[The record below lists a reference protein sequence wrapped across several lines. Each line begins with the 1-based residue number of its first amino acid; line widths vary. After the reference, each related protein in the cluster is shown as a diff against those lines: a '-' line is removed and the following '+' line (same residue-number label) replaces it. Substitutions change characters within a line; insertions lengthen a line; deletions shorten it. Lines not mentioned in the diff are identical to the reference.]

1 MIKNP
6 KPRNIAFFT
15 SIIITIWSEFLMAFT
30 QLSIGQMLWL
40 GLGIFVFTF
49 FLFLYALQVFIYRKI
64 KLVYKY
70 IHRQKTSKEN
80 PVTIPE
86 LISHDPI
93 NDVRKEVMDWSRDK
107 GKEIKKLHE
116 MEQFRKDF
124 LGNVSHELKTP
135 IFNIQGYLHTLI
147 DGAME
152 DPELTMH
159 FLTKAAKSADRL
171 ENLVEDLL
179 NISQLESGTLKLQKE
194 TFDIHHLIKEVFNQ
208 HELMA
213 TEKEI
218 VLEFKDGCD
227 MIFMVEADK
236 DKIGVVLANLILNS
250 IKYGREKGR
259 TDVGLYDM
267 DDLIFVEVTDNGIGV
282 EKQHV
287 ARLFERFYRID
298 KGRSRQDG
306 GTGLGLAIVKHIID
320 AHEQTI
326 NVRSKPN
333 SGSSFGFTL
342 LKSK

>member
-15 SIIITIWSEFLMAFT
+15 AILITVWCEFLLFFT
-30 QLSIGQMLWL
+30 DLTLGNLIWIGVA
-40 GLGIFVFTF
+40 IFGFTF
-49 FLFLYALQVFIYRKI
+49 LLFLYAIQVFIYRKI

-70 IHRQKTSKEN
+70 IHQQKTNKEN

-86 LISHDPI
+86 LISDDPI
-93 NDVRKEVMDWSRDK
+93 NDVRKEVMEWSRDK
-107 GKEIKKLHE
+107 GNEIQKLHE

-147 DGAME
+147 DGAVD

-159 FLTKAAKSADRL
+159 FLGKAARSADRL

-179 NISQLESGTLKLQKE
+179 NISHLESGSLKLTKE
-194 TFDIHHLIKEVFNQ
+194 TFDIHELVKEVFNQ
-208 HELMA
+208 HELIA
-213 TEKEI
+213 TEKNITLTLKE
-218 VLEFKDGCD
+218 GCD
-227 MIFMVEADK
+227 KIFMVEADK

-250 IKYGREKGR
+250 IKYGREKGK
-259 TDVGLYDM
+259 TEVGLYDM

-282 EKQHV
+282 EKEHV
-287 ARLFERFYRID
+287 SRLFERFYRID

-326 NVRSKPN
+326 NVRSKPK

-342 LKSK
+342 AKSI